1 MKVKYVGTAR
11 EIMIP
16 GIGIIN
22 PGDVIEVSPS
32 IGETLVRR
40 TDFVEVIEEADRQ
53 VERPEE
59 SETSLLSS
67 FTLTK
72 GGESEEWEPDMS
84 DSE

>member
-40 TDFVEVIEEADRQ
+40 TDFVEVIEETKE
-53 VERPEE
+53 ERPEE